1 MRIVPVDLNAILCQN
16 EATLAHLFTVVGQS
30 VCLSHLFIVSV
41 SVKPVT
47 WVLLHRISPSP
58 GNTSAAANFSEAL
71 RRRQAAF
78 EAIFWNETDG
88 LWRDWDQDRQA
99 HLRGFYASSLVPLL
113 WGCGPTNTTKHEM
126 VLQALNK
133 LELLDHPGGIPTSA
147 TTNSTLQW
155 DFPNAWAPLQWFPV
169 VGWHSSPSVMLR
181 EAARSIAQTWVTTV
195 LVAWENSNKTVFEK
209 VHTILTPS

>member
-1 MRIVPVDLNAILCQN
+1 M
-16 EATLAHLFTVVGQS
+16 G
-30 VCLSHLFIVSV
+30 
-41 SVKPVT
+41 PVT
-47 WVLLHRISPSP
+47 LCLFPSP

-113 WGCGPTNTTKHEM
+113 WGCGPTNTTKHEI
-126 VLQALNK
+126 VLHALNK
-133 LELLDHPGGIPTSA
+133 LELLDYPGGIPTST

-169 VGWHSSPSVMLR
+169 LGWYSSPSVVLR

-195 LVAWENSNKTVFEK
+195 LVAWENNNKTVFEK
-209 VHTILTPS
+209 VHTILTLS